1 MNIVFLLQKWMQKT
15 EASTATEYAILVGGI
30 AIALIVVILLMGDN
44 LTSIISTLGDS
55 ASNANSRMETP

>member
-30 AIALIVVILLMGDN
+30 AIALIVVIFLMGDN